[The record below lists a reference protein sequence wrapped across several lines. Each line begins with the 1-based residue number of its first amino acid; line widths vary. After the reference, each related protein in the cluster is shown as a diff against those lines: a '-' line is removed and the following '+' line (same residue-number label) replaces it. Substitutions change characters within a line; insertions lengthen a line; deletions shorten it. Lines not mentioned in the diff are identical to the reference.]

1 MKSRIWNEQNQREEE
16 CCNEEGKGQVHQH
29 LGARRHIIRSEK
41 GLSLLLEKSVDQVL
55 GMEVHARHRQEGQ
68 NRIGHQCCPE
78 DAVDAH
84 HPDELINKLKILPI
98 CVVFVQ
104 QRTNSVMNLPIQVKR
119 ISKHE
124 LTANQLQHVIG
135 QVVLFA
141 LEFCILFQ
149 RLVREVG
156 R

>member
-1 MKSRIWNEQNQREEE
+1 MEE
-16 CCNEEGKGQVHQH
+16 
-29 LGARRHIIRSEK
+29 
-41 GLSLLLEKSVDQVL
+41 SVDQVL
-55 GMEVHARHRQEGQ
+55 GMEVHNGHRQEGQ
-68 NRIGHQCCPE
+68 NGICYQCCPE

-84 HPDELINKLKILPI
+84 SPDELINQLKILPI

-104 QRTNSVMNLPIQVKR
+104 PRTNSVMNLPIQVKG
-119 ISKHE
+119 IPKHE
-124 LTANQLQHVIG
+124 LTHYQLQHVIG